1 MKKRSF
7 AGILAAAMVM
17 NTLLAVPFTTNAMET
32 VKVEAED
39 AGNTLENDAKV
50 EKAQSGY
57 SGDGYVHLEDNSQTT
72 PTITFKVD
80 IPEAGKYEIRFGYM
94 APYGTKRGTVSVN
107 GEQQGEA
114 VFEESEAFGEVSFG
128 KAEFKKGEN
137 TITLASTWG
146 YTIIDYVTVGDY
158 VAPERPAITASHKA
172 LSDPDATDGA
182 KQIYSY
188 LHSVYGE
195 HILSGQQEIY
205 KYGPHDIETE
215 FNYIKDKTGKLPA
228 IRGFD
233 YGNFCCPAFGSD
245 DGSTERV
252 LAWAEQGGLC
262 TASFHLNVPTDFAS
276 YTIGD
281 KIAWDQTTYSQ
292 KTDFSPAKAATEGT
306 KENQYYTQ
314 ALDTLCEEFAKL
326 QDKGVTI
333 LWRPLHE
340 AEGGG
345 GENGSWFWWGREG
358 SAAYRQLYQYTY
370 KYMTGKGLH
379 NLIWEW
385 NSYDYSSS
393 ANWYPGDAYVDIIGY
408 DKYNCTDW
416 STGKAVVYHNTNP
429 ETDIFYNMMAR
440 YGNTKMVALMECD
453 SFSTLSE
460 ITSEKAGWLYF
471 MPWYDG
477 GSDDTNFLSNPMF
490 NTEEDLIE
498 MYQSDYCI
506 TLDELPDFTKI
517 EVTDET
523 NEIVNTEPAEKKE
536 GHADIV
542 TDAKGVTT
550 VDFPKASDTVVLDV
564 DVTKAASGGLGTS
577 IEYNGK
583 YYWVNVTWAADK
595 SGQVEVVLKDNV
607 LNVTEGPDP
616 VEDEAIV
623 KAVID
628 KVSEQKSFQF
638 QVWEGDATLTDAW
651 IKESGEKDP
660 EEPSEEPT
668 EEPTEEPSETP
679 TEKPSEEP
687 ADLGTCEYKLSDL
700 EKDADGNLIIPI
712 EVAGDIDKIVITG
725 TIDCDADASW
735 YCGGGGLC
743 FSNLTD
749 ETGDTFWG
757 FKSFQFNKGDK
768 EAVVKFDG
776 KFTKPGETDADNE
789 DVNATYADD
798 QILFQD
804 WWKASETDKDGAD
817 VTLTYDTITVYY
829 KEAAEVPS
837 EEPTDKP
844 TDQPTEEPTDEP
856 SETPSEDLPAV
867 TKYGD
872 VVVDDVVDIIDV
884 IALNKYL
891 LGVNKL
897 EAQSKANADVDNSGK
912 LDSTDSLNILKNV
925 VELIDLPV
933 K

>member
-1 MKKRSF
+1 MKKRNF
-7 AGILAAAMVM
+7 AGIIAAAMAM
-17 NTLLAVPFTTNAMET
+17 NSLLAMPIATNALET

-39 AGNTLENDAKV
+39 ATLENDANV
-50 EKAQSGY
+50 EKTQSGF
-57 SGDGYVHLEDNSQTT
+57 SGTGYVNLQDNSKTS

-80 IPEAGKYEIRFGYM
+80 IAEAGKYEIRFGYM

-114 VFEESEAFGEVSFG
+114 VFEESEEFGEVSFG

-158 VAPERPAITASHKA
+158 VAPTRPAITASHKA
-172 LSDPDATDGA
+172 LSDPDAMDGT
-182 KQIYSY
+182 KQIYTY

-215 FNYIKDKTGKLPA
+215 FNYIEEKTGKLPA

-252 LAWAEQGGLC
+252 IAWAEKGGLA

-281 KIAWDQTTYSQ
+281 KIAWDKTTYSQ
-292 KTDFSPAKAATEGT
+292 NTDFSPAKAATEGT

-314 ALDTLCEEFAKL
+314 ALDTLCEQFAIL
-326 QDKGVTI
+326 QDKGISV

-358 SAAYRQLYQYTY
+358 SAAYRALYQYTY
-370 KYMTGKGLH
+370 KYMVEKKGLH

-393 ANWYPGDAYVDIIGY
+393 ANWYPGDNYVDIIGY

-416 STGKAVVYHNTNP
+416 STGQAVVFHNTNP

-440 YGNTKMVALMECD
+440 YGNTKMIALMECD

-460 ITSEKAGWLYF
+460 ITSERAGWLYF

-477 GSDDTNFLSNPMF
+477 GSDSTNFLSNPMF
-490 NTEEDLIE
+490 NTVEDLVE

-523 NEIVNTEPAEKKE
+523 NEVVNTEPKE
-536 GHADIV
+536 IEAGHASIV
-542 TDAKGVTT
+542 TDAKGTT
-550 VDFPKASDTVVLDV
+550 TIDFPEASDTVVLDV

-577 IEYNGK
+577 IEYGGK

-628 KVSEQKSFQF
+628 KLDQQKSFQF
-638 QVWEGDATLTDAW
+638 QVWDGEATLTDAW
-651 IKESGEKDP
+651 VKASGTTDPTESTEP
-660 EEPSEEPT
+660 TTPSEEVT
-668 EEPTEEPSETP
+668 EPT
-679 TEKPSEEP
+679 TE
-687 ADLGTCEYKLSDL
+687 ADSSLHRTRTLLSH
-700 EKDADGNLIIPI
+700 
-712 EVAGDIDKIVITG
+712 
-725 TIDCDADASW
+725 
-735 YCGGGGLC
+735 
-743 FSNLTD
+743 
-749 ETGDTFWG
+749 
-757 FKSFQFNKGDK
+757 
-768 EAVVKFDG
+768 
-776 KFTKPGETDADNE
+776 
-789 DVNATYADD
+789 
-798 QILFQD
+798 
-804 WWKASETDKDGAD
+804 
-817 VTLTYDTITVYY
+817 
-829 KEAAEVPS
+829 
-837 EEPTDKP
+837 
-844 TDQPTEEPTDEP
+844 
-856 SETPSEDLPAV
+856 
-867 TKYGD
+867 
-872 VVVDDVVDIIDV
+872 
-884 IALNKYL
+884 
-891 LGVNKL
+891 
-897 EAQSKANADVDNSGK
+897 
-912 LDSTDSLNILKNV
+912 
-925 VELIDLPV
+925 
-933 K
+933 